1 MDDAL
6 DIGYREA
13 TVFIDDVSKIL
24 GDPIHHESISAD
36 RLQVLTDFKA
46 AALETGMGPDGFAR
60 LTLAPGANMV
70 DGMREVTRVMQAYL
84 RGECTEFVED
94 FNEHNDGR

>member
-1 MDDAL
+1 MNNVL
-6 DIGYREA
+6 DMGYQEA
-13 TVFIDDVSKIL
+13 TVHIEDVAKIL
-24 GDPIHHESISAD
+24 DDPVLREGISAD
-36 RLQVLTDFKA
+36 KIQVLAGFKD
-46 AALETGMGPDGFAR
+46 AALEMGMESDGFAR

-94 FNEHNDGR
+94 FQ